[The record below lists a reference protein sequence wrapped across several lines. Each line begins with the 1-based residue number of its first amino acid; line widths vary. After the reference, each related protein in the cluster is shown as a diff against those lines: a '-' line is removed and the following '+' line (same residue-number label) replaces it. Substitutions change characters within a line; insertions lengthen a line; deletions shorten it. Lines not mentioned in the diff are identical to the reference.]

1 MAIDLCVHGI
11 GDRFSDMAP
20 KAQATKE
27 IGKLDF
33 IKVKTFFQV
42 LCLLFSLTEM

>member
-1 MAIDLCVHGI
+1 MAIDLCVRGI
-11 GDRFSDMAP
+11 GDRFLDMTP

-33 IKVKTFFQV
+33 IKVENFFPSSV
-42 LCLLFSLTEM
+42 SSFFFN